1 MEEET
6 LEFHGGWTLSLL
18 PMILFIIACTTCFVV
33 LHVFDMNLLSMCAF
47 LAIILGGLFAK
58 NYGAYWAAVI
68 RDGIGS
74 RMAVTIFAILL
85 VISMFA
91 KLIAKSGVAESFVWV
106 ASAVDLHGSLLTA
119 FVFVATCVISAS
131 TGTSIGTLFTGFP
144 VFYPS
149 GILLGADPVV
159 LASAILA
166 GAIFGDNVAP
176 ISDTTV
182 ASASTQTYQ
191 KRSGSAEIAGVVTT
205 RFKFALCSAIIAAV
219 LFYVFGGASTPVS
232 AASFAAHEYSPK
244 GLVMLIPVAALLLV
258 AVKTRDIF
266 KAIPVGLVVGV
277 ATGLLSGVLT
287 WQGIFSLDGD
297 KVGGFLYLGFTG
309 MIGTVT
315 FVLSLFGVIGV
326 LRASRTMDRVAE
338 YIGNSKLAR
347 TTRGTE
353 TAIGLGIAAATVL
366 LGGVTSASILT
377 FGPVADE
384 IGKKK
389 MLHPFRRAVLI
400 DCIAMTLPA
409 IVPFLSAFIFIVLAI
424 IGGLRSEFA
433 FIPQVSPVSIAMTSF
448 YSISLFFVMAV
459 SIYTGWGRIFE
470 GENGVPVKPS
480 RGANGNPKRIFE
492 GGNGVPVKDL

>member
-1 MEEET
+1 MEEKT

-18 PMILFIIACTTCFVV
+18 PMALFIVACTSCFVV

-47 LAIILGGLFAK
+47 LAIIIGGVFAK
-58 NYGAYWAAVI
+58 NYEMYWGAVI
-68 RDGIGS
+68 KDGIGS

-91 KLIAKSGVAESFVWV
+91 KLMAKSGVAEGFVWL
-106 ASAVDLHGSLLTA
+106 ATTIDLHGSLLTA

-131 TGTSIGTLFTGFP
+131 TGTSIGTLFTAFP

-149 GILLGADPVV
+149 GILLGADPVI
-159 LASAILA
+159 LASAILS

-191 KRSGSAEIAGVVTT
+191 NRSGSAEIAGVVTT
-205 RFKFALCSAIIAAV
+205 RFKFALCSAIMAAI
-219 LFYVFGGASTPVS
+219 LFYIFGGTTTPVS
-232 AASFAAHEYSPK
+232 AASIAAHEYSPK
-244 GLVMLIPVAALLLV
+244 GLIMLLPVAVLLLV

-266 KAIPVGLVVGV
+266 KAIPVGIIVGII
-277 ATGLLSGVLT
+277 TGLLSGVLT
-287 WQGIFSLDGD
+287 WDNIFSLDGD
-297 KVGGFLYLGFTG
+297 KVGGFLFLGFNG

-315 FVLSLFGVIGV
+315 FVLSLFGIIGV

-338 YIGNSKLAR
+338 YIGNSALAR

-353 TAIGLGIAAATVL
+353 TAIGLGIGAATVL
-366 LGGVTSASILT
+366 LGGVTSASILA

-389 MLHPFRRAVLI
+389 MLHPFRRAVLV

-424 IGGLRSEFA
+424 IGGLRSEYS
-433 FIPQVSPVSIAMTSF
+433 FIPQINPVSIALTSF
-448 YSISLFFVMAV
+448 YSISLFVVFVI
-459 SIYTGWGRIFE
+459 SIYTGWGRTFE
-470 GENGVPVKPS
+470 
-480 RGANGNPKRIFE
+480 GANGE
-492 GGNGVPVKDL
+492 PVKAL

>member
-1 MEEET
+1 
-6 LEFHGGWTLSLL
+6 
-18 PMILFIIACTTCFVV
+18 
-33 LHVFDMNLLSMCAF
+33 
-47 LAIILGGLFAK
+47 
-58 NYGAYWAAVI
+58 
-68 RDGIGS
+68 
-74 RMAVTIFAILL
+74 
-85 VISMFA
+85 
-91 KLIAKSGVAESFVWV
+91 
-106 ASAVDLHGSLLTA
+106 
-119 FVFVATCVISAS
+119 
-131 TGTSIGTLFTGFP
+131 
-144 VFYPS
+144 
-149 GILLGADPVV
+149 
-159 LASAILA
+159 
-166 GAIFGDNVAP
+166 
-176 ISDTTV
+176 
-182 ASASTQTYQ
+182 
-191 KRSGSAEIAGVVTT
+191 
-205 RFKFALCSAIIAAV
+205 
-219 LFYVFGGASTPVS
+219 
-232 AASFAAHEYSPK
+232 
-244 GLVMLIPVAALLLV
+244 MLIPVAALLLV
-258 AVKTRDIF
+258 AVRTRDIF

-353 TAIGLGIAAATVL
+353 TAIGLGIGAATVL
-366 LGGVTSASILT
+366 LGGVTSASILA

-384 IGKKK
+384 IGKKR
-389 MLHPFRRAVLI
+389 MLHPFRRAVLV

-470 GENGVPVKPS
+470 GENGVPVKRS
-480 RGANGNPKRIFE
+480 LGANGNPKPIFE
-492 GGNGVPVKDL
+492 GEDRVPVK